1 MTGDYFCNLYS
12 SCRPAVVSHGAV
24 LVPVVEADEVV
35 LGELDVA
42 ECGRLLCPPV
52 HHVCQAV
59 PEAGHLQR
67 TGLRVV
73 RKLPQVHLALGS
85 DGQPLRVGHP
95 AVRSYPADRTIW
107 RGGWMTEEVSPDEP
121 VGDGHSVEVGVLAV
135 HEVSVRSPDPAE
147 KLPVQHLTIL

>member
-1 MTGDYFCNLYS
+1 MTRDYFCNLYNS

-24 LVPVVEADEVV
+24 LVPVVEANEVV

-42 ECGRLLCPPV
+42 ERGRLLRPAV
-52 HHVCQAV
+52 DHVCQAV

-85 DGQPLRVGHP
+85 DGQPLRVGHST
-95 AVRSYPADRTIW
+95 VRSYPADPTVW
-107 RGGWMTEEVSPDEP
+107 RGKTEEVSPDEP
-121 VGDGHSVEVGVLAV
+121 VGNRHSVEVGVLPV

-147 KLPVQHLTIL
+147 KLPVQHWTILS